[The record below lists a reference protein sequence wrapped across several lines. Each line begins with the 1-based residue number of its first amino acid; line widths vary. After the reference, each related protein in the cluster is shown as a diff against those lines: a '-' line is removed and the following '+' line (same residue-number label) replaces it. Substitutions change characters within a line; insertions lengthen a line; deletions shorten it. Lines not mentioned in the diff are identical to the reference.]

1 MILLQGE
8 QDNVTPASGARD
20 FCQRMQERGN
30 TCTLKLYPDVGHLF
44 TRNLASQ
51 EVPDYAAI
59 DREVS
64 KDAGDAAV
72 AFLIQ
77 HGFMADASPP

>member
-1 MILLQGE
+1 
-8 QDNVTPASGARD
+8 
-20 FCQRMQERGN
+20 MQERGN